1 MTAVLETKKVTK
13 ESMTAKRSETARNHV
28 KKGNA
33 KERALEKYRHLQ
45 RLGLTPYFDG
55 ATIDLHRERPSVVF
69 IPKTETIVEVENGQL
84 LDFLKGQGVQR
95 ILVDAQFPSNAE
107 VLSEISKVGIEV
119 YLLKRTTTLPAFR
132 KSLENKHKL
141 TIPKND
147 YNDAILLAFVKPKF
161 WKQVDWRY
169 IECWN
174 YMALWRDAD
183 KEFRRF
189 DNRIKTY
196 PKLRQDKEVMSQFE
210 EVQVR
215 RENAARR
222 FIQVVQSFYQ
232 EIDDLFQRLGIEKD
246 PIAKAYCCEI
256 ILEMQGYR
264 KFKWF
269 LKKAG
274 IGFPLPMLLKSRQGR
289 KVYIYDKRLRHALH
303 QLTLKVYHLDPYD
316 DADKRKIPKKMFKL
330 AKRIWNWW
338 QKMIGDGRVGE
349 ALGVAGPSRE
359 GRVDHF
365 ETRHR
370 TGSLQKQGDNLRDG
384 TFQGPRHPADR
395 RSLHPT
401 NPPLFPLILTNSPRL
416 WAPYLTPQ
424 SQSSTSDVIN
434 L

>member
-1 MTAVLETKKVTK
+1 VAFEDAAGCSPATRGDGDGDEVRNMTAVLETKK
-13 ESMTAKRSETARNHV
+13 ERSER
-28 KKGNA
+28 KGNA
-33 KERALEKYRHLQ
+33 KDRALEIYRQLQ

-107 VLSEISKVGIEV
+107 VLSNVSKVGIEI
-119 YLLKRTTTLPAFR
+119 YLLKRTKTLSAFR

-141 TIPKND
+141 SILKND

-174 YMALWRDAD
+174 YMVLWRDAD

-189 DNRIKTY
+189 DNRIKAY
-196 PKLRQDKEVMSQFE
+196 PKLRQDEDVMSQFE

-222 FIQVVQSFYQ
+222 FIQIVQSFYP

-246 PIAKAYCCEI
+246 LIAKAYCCEI

-289 KVYIYDKRLRHALH
+289 KVYIYDKRLRHVLH
-303 QLTLKVYHLDPYD
+303 QLTLKVYHLTLHD
-316 DADKRKIPKKMFKL
+316 DADKRKIPKKMFIL

-349 ALGVAGPSRE
+349 ALGVAGPSQNER
-359 GRVDHF
+359 
-365 ETRHR
+365 
-370 TGSLQKQGDNLRDG
+370 
-384 TFQGPRHPADR
+384 
-395 RSLHPT
+395 
-401 NPPLFPLILTNSPRL
+401 I
-416 WAPYLTPQ
+416 
-424 SQSSTSDVIN
+424 
-434 L
+434 

>member
-1 MTAVLETKKVTK
+1 VASQGVAFEAAAGCPALSPPGRRGRGEKMTAVLATKK
-13 ESMTAKRSETARNHV
+13 ERSER
-28 KKGNA
+28 KGNA
-33 KERALEKYRHLQ
+33 KDKALELYHQLQ
-45 RLGLTPYFDG
+45 QLELTPYFDG

-69 IPKTETIVEVENGQL
+69 IPKTETLAGGFIVELENKQL

-95 ILVDAQFPSNAE
+95 ILVDAQFPNNAE
-107 VLSEISKVGIEV
+107 VLSEISKADIEV
-119 YLLKRTTTLPAFR
+119 YLLKRTTTLSAFR
-132 KSLENKHKL
+132 KSLENKHDL
-141 TIPKND
+141 SFLKND

-174 YMALWRDAD
+174 YMVLWRDAD

-189 DNRIKTY
+189 DNRIKAY
-196 PKLRQDKEVMSQFE
+196 PKLRQDEGVMSQFE
-210 EVQVR
+210 EVKVR

-222 FIQVVQSFYQ
+222 FVQVVQSFYP

-269 LKKAG
+269 LKNAG
-274 IGFPLPMLLKSRQGR
+274 IGFPLPTLLKSRQGR

-303 QLTLKVYHLDPYD
+303 QLTLKVYHLDLYD
-316 DADKRKIPKKMFKL
+316 DADRRKIPKKTFKL

-349 ALGVAGPSRE
+349 ALGVAGPSRKE
-359 GRVDHF
+359 RVCHLV
-365 ETRHR
+365 TRY
-370 TGSLQKQGDNLRDG
+370 DG
-384 TFQGPRHPADR
+384 VPAGAGKNPKRRHLQGPRHPAVPITLQP
-395 RSLHPT
+395 ST
-401 NPPLFPLILTNSPRL
+401 NPPPFHP
-416 WAPYLTPQ
+416 
-424 SQSSTSDVIN
+424 
-434 L
+434 

>member
-69 IPKTETIVEVENGQL
+69 IPRTETIVEVENGQL

-183 KEFRRF
+183 KEFRGF

-210 EVQVR
+210 EVQFK

-338 QKMIGDGRVGE
+338 QRQKMIGDGRVGK

-365 ETRHR
+365 
-370 TGSLQKQGDNLRDG
+370 
-384 TFQGPRHPADR
+384 
-395 RSLHPT
+395 
-401 NPPLFPLILTNSPRL
+401 
-416 WAPYLTPQ
+416 
-424 SQSSTSDVIN
+424 
-434 L
+434 

>member
-1 MTAVLETKKVTK
+1 MKAELPEAKKATK
-13 ESMTAKRSETARNHV
+13 ESRTTKH
-28 KKGNA
+28 NA
-33 KERALEKYRHLQ
+33 KERALEIYHRLQ

-84 LDFLKGQGVQR
+84 LDFLKEHGVQR
-95 ILVDAQFPSNAE
+95 VLIDAQFPSNAE
-107 VLSEISKVGIEV
+107 VLSEISKAGIEAH
-119 YLLKRTTTLPAFR
+119 LLKRTTTLSAFR
-132 KSLENKHKL
+132 KNLKKKYDL
-141 TIPKND
+141 WVTKND
-147 YNDAILLAFVKPKF
+147 YNDAVLLAFVKPKYL
-161 WKQVDWRY
+161 KRVDRRY

-196 PKLRQDKEVMSQFE
+196 PKLRQDEEAMSQFE
-210 EVQVR
+210 GVQVR

-222 FIQVVQSFYQ
+222 FVQIVQSFYP
-232 EIDDLFQRLGIEKD
+232 EIGDLFQRLGIEKD

-269 LKKAG
+269 LKKVG
-274 IGFPLPMLLKSRQGR
+274 IEFPLPTLLKSRQGR

-303 QLTLKVYHLDPYD
+303 QLTLKVYYLNPYN

-338 QKMIGDGRVGE
+338 QRQKMI
-349 ALGVAGPSRE
+349 ATAGWGKPW
-359 GRVDHF
+359 G
-365 ETRHR
+365 
-370 TGSLQKQGDNLRDG
+370 
-384 TFQGPRHPADR
+384 
-395 RSLHPT
+395 
-401 NPPLFPLILTNSPRL
+401 
-416 WAPYLTPQ
+416 
-424 SQSSTSDVIN
+424 
-434 L
+434 